1 MVWLRKT
8 KYWKRFDTSNFEL
21 KRSFPKEKKLKDN
34 RVNEK
39 RIRMKGFVV
48 LIAKTYSYLTGD
60 NDKSIKPKG
69 TRNASEKENLNLR
82 ITKLFCKYLSKK
94 IKETI

>member
-1 MVWLRKT
+1 MGWLRKT
-8 KYWKRFDTSNFEL
+8 KYWKRFDTSNYEL

-34 RVNEK
+34 RVNDK

-48 LIAKTYSYLTGD
+48 LIAKTYSYLGGD

-69 TRNASEKENLNLR
+69 TRNASEKENLNLK
-82 ITKLFCKYLSKK
+82 ITKLFWKYLSWK

>member
-1 MVWLRKT
+1 
-8 KYWKRFDTSNFEL
+8 
-21 KRSFPKEKKLKDN
+21 
-34 RVNEK
+34 
-39 RIRMKGFVV
+39 MKGFVV
-48 LIAKTYSYLTGD
+48 LIAKTYSYLTSD